1 MKNKQKQFKIQEKR
15 QVDALVA
22 LKDNREK
29 SIKAIEGKSVDK
41 NDQSQASKIF
51 RDLIEKRKKNTD

>member
-15 QVDALVA
+15 QVDTLVA

-29 SIKAIEGKSVDK
+29 LIKAIEGKSVDE
-41 NDQSQASKIF
+41 NDQPQASKIF
-51 RDLIEKRKKNTD
+51 HDLV